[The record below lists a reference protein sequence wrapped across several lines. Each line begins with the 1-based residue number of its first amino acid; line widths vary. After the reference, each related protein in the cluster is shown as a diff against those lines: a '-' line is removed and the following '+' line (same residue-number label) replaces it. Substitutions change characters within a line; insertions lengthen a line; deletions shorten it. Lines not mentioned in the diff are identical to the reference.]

1 MMAKPLLQAMV
12 RWLVVTPVMD
22 VVPELGVLVVAQVTA
37 DGRERAARR
46 RVDAQLRETATQDKD
61 EGTQNS

>member
-22 VVPELGVLVVAQVTA
+22 VVPELGVDAVGQLTA
-37 DGRERAARR
+37 A
-46 RVDAQLRETATQDKD
+46 V
-61 EGTQNS
+61 